1 MLSSQFSFKKRIKRI
16 NFQKQNSSAFSAPL
30 TPQMRVDVS
39 TIKWAFKFRY
49 RDTHVFSYHVLK
61 LGNYRIRK
69 QAYTLPPD
77 SDLES
82 VRKTS
87 RISPGFHF
95 HGAYDTFLKSG
106 EINASFDMN
115 ISNGLRKKFLN

>member
-1 MLSSQFSFKKRIKRI
+1 
-16 NFQKQNSSAFSAPL
+16 
-30 TPQMRVDVS
+30 MRVDVS
-39 TIKWAFKFRY
+39 TIKWLFKFRY
-49 RDTHVFSYHVLK
+49 RDTHVFSYRVLK
-61 LGNYRIRK
+61 LGNYRISK

-106 EINASFDMN
+106 EINASFGMN
-115 ISNGLRKKFLN
+115 ISNGL